1 MFGAKQQKLRREY
14 DDRLLETIERVKE
27 EWDHAKQ
34 TELAVA
40 DVDEEITSQAS
51 WLGKNTCFYT
61 EKPGYDRS
69 TAITS
74 KRQCLTSN

>member
-40 DVDEEITSQAS
+40 DVDEEITSQTKLARQKYLFLYREARLRQVHGHHIQAS
-51 WLGKNTCFYT
+51 VF
-61 EKPGYDRS
+61 DF
-69 TAITS
+69 
-74 KRQCLTSN
+74 